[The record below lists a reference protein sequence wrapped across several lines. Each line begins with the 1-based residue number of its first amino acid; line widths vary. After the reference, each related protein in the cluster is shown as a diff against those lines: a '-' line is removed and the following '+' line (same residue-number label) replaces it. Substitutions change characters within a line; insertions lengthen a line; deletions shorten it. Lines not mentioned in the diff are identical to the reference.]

1 LIHVAV
7 AIIKNPR
14 QEVLVALRRPD
25 SHQGGLWEF
34 PGGKVEEGETVF
46 TALQREIQEE
56 LDLNISAAFPLIKI
70 SHDYGDKRVLLDV
83 WQVTKFGGKAIG
95 REGQQ
100 IQWLTAVDLQVQD
113 FPAANRRIIDLLKLP
128 LEMAITPA
136 LKELPAL
143 SEYLEKVA
151 AADVKLIQLRQKQL
165 PTAAL
170 LKWAN
175 HAEALGE
182 RLGLKMVLN
191 APVDLIPMMPGSM
204 GLHLSATELGK
215 LKAPLAKPSFLLGCS
230 CHSRDELRRAEAL
243 SVDYALLSPVA
254 KIVKYPAAAALGW
267 SGFAELAADANVP
280 VYALGGL
287 RREDLDIAQS
297 MGAVG
302 IAGISMY
309 P

>member
-1 LIHVAV
+1 
-7 AIIKNPR
+7 
-14 QEVLVALRRPD
+14 
-25 SHQGGLWEF
+25 
-34 PGGKVEEGETVF
+34 
-46 TALQREIQEE
+46 
-56 LDLNISAAFPLIKI
+56 
-70 SHDYGDKRVLLDV
+70 
-83 WQVTKFGGKAIG
+83 
-95 REGQQ
+95 
-100 IQWLTAVDLQVQD
+100 
-113 FPAANRRIIDLLKLP
+113 
-128 LEMAITPA
+128 
-136 LKELPAL
+136 
-143 SEYLEKVA
+143 
-151 AADVKLIQLRQKQL
+151 
-165 PTAAL
+165 
-170 LKWAN
+170 
-175 HAEALGE
+175 
-182 RLGLKMVLN
+182 MVLN

>member
-1 LIHVAV
+1 
-7 AIIKNPR
+7 
-14 QEVLVALRRPD
+14 
-25 SHQGGLWEF
+25 
-34 PGGKVEEGETVF
+34 
-46 TALQREIQEE
+46 
-56 LDLNISAAFPLIKI
+56 
-70 SHDYGDKRVLLDV
+70 
-83 WQVTKFGGKAIG
+83 
-95 REGQQ
+95 
-100 IQWLTAVDLQVQD
+100 
-113 FPAANRRIIDLLKLP
+113 
-128 LEMAITPA
+128 MAITPA

-175 HAEALGE
+175 HAETLGE
-182 RLGLKMVLN
+182 RLGLKIVLN

-254 KIVKYPAAAALGW
+254 KIAKYPAAAALGW